1 MPDPHDLQRFV
12 DAQKNVYDDVRRELR
27 QGLKQSHWMWFI
39 FPQIKGLGFSSMAA
53 RFAIS
58 STEEA
63 RAYLQ
68 HAILGARL
76 RECTSLVLRVE
87 NRDVEQIFGYP
98 DDLKFRSSMTLF
110 GKASG
115 EEIFQQALD
124 KYFMGEPDSRTLE
137 LLNSLP

>member
-1 MPDPHDLQRFV
+1 MLDPYDLQRFV
-12 DAQKNVYDDVRRELR
+12 QAQKVVIDDVRLELR

-39 FPQIKGLGFSSMAA
+39 FPQIKGLGFSSMAT

-58 STEEA
+58 STAEA

-68 HAILGARL
+68 HTILGARL
-76 RECTSLVLRVE
+76 RECTKLVLRVE
-87 NRDVEQIFGYP
+87 NRDVEQIFGHP

-110 GKASG
+110 WKAGG
-115 EEIFQQALD
+115 EEIFQKALD

-137 LLNSLP
+137 LMISLS